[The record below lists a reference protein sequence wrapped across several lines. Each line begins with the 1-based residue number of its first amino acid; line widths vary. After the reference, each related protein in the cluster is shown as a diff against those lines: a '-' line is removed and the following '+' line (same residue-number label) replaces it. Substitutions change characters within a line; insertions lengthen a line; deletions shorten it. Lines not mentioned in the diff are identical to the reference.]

1 MINITLPDRSQK
13 KYNKPL
19 TGLDIA
25 KSISQSLTKE
35 AIAIK
40 ANDNIQDLNQKIS
53 SDCTIKIITK
63 KSPEALEIV
72 RHDAAHIMA
81 EAVQY
86 HFPIKDGFY
95 YDFDREQSFT
105 PEDFI
110 KIEKKMNQIIK
121 ENKPFIRQVLTKK
134 QAIKIFTEKKE
145 IFKVELIKDLDQNQE
160 LTIYKQGKW
169 FDLCKGPHSPS
180 TGFVGNSF
188 KLLKLSGAYWR
199 GDSRNKMLQRIY

>member
-53 SDCTIKIITK
+53 SDCTIEIITK

-86 HFPIKDGFY
+86 QLKMDSIMTLIVNNLLHL
-95 YDFDREQSFT
+95 
-105 PEDFI
+105 
-110 KIEKKMNQIIK
+110 KI
-121 ENKPFIRQVLTKK
+121 
-134 QAIKIFTEKKE
+134 
-145 IFKVELIKDLDQNQE
+145 
-160 LTIYKQGKW
+160 
-169 FDLCKGPHSPS
+169 
-180 TGFVGNSF
+180 
-188 KLLKLSGAYWR
+188 LLKLR
-199 GDSRNKMLQRIY
+199 KK